1 MRIVVLIVYL
11 FTLLSGG
18 SYDAHAGIQ
27 NSEVNYSQI
36 LLHKQQQQV
45 RFAHAPVSYI
55 TSPDADVS
63 AEDDYLIGDDIEDD
77 DWSSAFA
84 GKYRML
90 ARSYLA
96 LFSLFFVS
104 SLYKRFKAL
113 PPFHGQPAPI
123 YITQRVLRI

>member
-1 MRIVVLIVYL
+1 MRIAVLIVYL
-11 FTLLSGG
+11 FTLLVGG
-18 SYDAHAGIQ
+18 SYDVHAGTPG
-27 NSEVNYSQI
+27 SGGHEVQ
-36 LLHKQQQQV
+36 LLLNKTPQV
-45 RFAHAPVSYI
+45 QATHTPVSYVAA
-55 TSPDADVS
+55 TGVDVS
-63 AEDDYLIGDDIEDD
+63 TEDDYLIGDDIEEE
-77 DWSSAFA
+77 DWSSSFA
-84 GKYRML
+84 GKYRLL